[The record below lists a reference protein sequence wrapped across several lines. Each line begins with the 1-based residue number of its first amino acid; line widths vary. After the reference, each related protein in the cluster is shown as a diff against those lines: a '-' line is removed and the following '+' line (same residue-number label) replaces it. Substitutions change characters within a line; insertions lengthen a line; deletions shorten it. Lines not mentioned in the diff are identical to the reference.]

1 MAMGL
6 YELFASITG
15 SAHAEFTPCPAR
27 RFLSRRIFFLGTVWL
42 LGVSSPVAGE
52 LSFVAIGDWGGESSE
67 EPSTAKQVATAEG
80 FVAIAKAL
88 KADFALMM
96 GDNLYQHG
104 VQSGAEVFHRFQETF
119 EAVYPRHLPGMP
131 FYALAGNHDYGEGEA
146 ANISAQVAYTQMSE
160 NWRFPSL
167 WYKIHRAF
175 QAGGERSLDLLIID
189 TVSLCGME
197 SIGEEGMDV
206 QLEFL
211 GKAAYEGEP
220 GRLRSEVAEAQWRW
234 LETELST
241 STADYLWVSG
251 HFPIWSLGIDGST
264 PCLIERLAPLLRR
277 YGAHYISGHDH
288 NLEHIHHEGLDAF
301 VVGAGK
307 ECCYP
312 AVNLDMVPPDSAR
325 FYVAGANGSES
336 RTKLPFPVLG
346 GFSSL
351 TFGAEMAVVTLHAH
365 DGTAL
370 YKAQPLP
377 RRMLGMKAMEKTA
390 STLRPSPRASSREF
404 TVRRPVLAVLA
415 LFATAI
421 FAGSWRG
428 KMQFAW
434 SLQRPLWAEQHWLPR
449 GRHLPLVLG
458 LLVVASSE
466 F

>member
-336 RTKLPFPVLG
+336 RTKLLRILESYLWCRDGSGDPARPRRHRPVQ
-346 GFSSL
+346 
-351 TFGAEMAVVTLHAH
+351 
-365 DGTAL
+365 GTAIAPQDAGHEGYGKNCFL
-370 YKAQPLP
+370 
-377 RRMLGMKAMEKTA
+377 
-390 STLRPSPRASSREF
+390 SPRASSREF